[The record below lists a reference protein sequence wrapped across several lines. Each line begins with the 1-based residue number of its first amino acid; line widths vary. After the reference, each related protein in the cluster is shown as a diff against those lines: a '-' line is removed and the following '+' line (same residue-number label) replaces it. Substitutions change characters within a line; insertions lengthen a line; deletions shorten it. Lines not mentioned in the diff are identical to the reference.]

1 VNELL
6 ADEKSGE
13 KHLQPVGILVV
24 YRCAKKYKECHL
36 IFQQLRCK
44 YIQEAKR
51 KDLFIEFKFDN
62 YKETDQFDL
71 N

>member
-1 VNELL
+1 MNQYCL
-6 ADEKSGE
+6 
-13 KHLQPVGILVV
+13 V

-62 YKETDQFDL
+62 YKETDQYDL